1 MTASILSS
9 HRTVAPFGLAGG
21 QPGAVGQNRVQRVNG
36 NEVLLGS
43 QAQVAMEQ
51 GDRLIIETPGG
62 GGYGEDPA

>member
-1 MTASILSS
+1 M
-9 HRTVAPFGLAGG
+9 
-21 QPGAVGQNRVQRVNG
+21 GQNRVQRVNG